1 MSDTFPRSSRTW
13 SLPDAEATTAL
24 GVWLAARLQPGDCLL
39 LEGPIGSGKTH
50 LARALI
56 QALLAAEGRFEDVP
70 SPTFTLVQVYD
81 TARSEI
87 WHADLYRLSHP
98 QEVIELGLDEAFET
112 AICLIEWP
120 DRLGPLTPPGALH
133 LRYEAEGEGRRLTL
147 TGPSPRLEALGA
159 FALPSPD
166 RSPL

>member
-1 MSDTFPRSSRTW
+1 MRETALPSFVTCL
-13 SLPDAEATTAL
+13 LPDAEATTAL
-24 GVWLAARLQPGDCLL
+24 GRWFAARLQPGNCLL

-56 QALLAAEGRFEDVP
+56 QALLAEEGRHEDVP

-81 TARSEI
+81 GARAEI

-120 DRLGPLTPPGALH
+120 DRLGPLTPPQALH
-133 LRYEAEGEGRRLTL
+133 LRFEAAGEGRRLTL
-147 TGPSPRLEALGA
+147 SGPAEALQ
-159 FALPSPD
+159 ALG
-166 RSPL
+166 PLPLPPATGDQP